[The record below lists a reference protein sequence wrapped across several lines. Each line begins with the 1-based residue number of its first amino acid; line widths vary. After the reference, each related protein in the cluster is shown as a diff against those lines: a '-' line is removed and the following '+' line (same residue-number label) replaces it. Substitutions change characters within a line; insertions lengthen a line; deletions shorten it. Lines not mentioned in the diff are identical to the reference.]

1 MARRQPDLRKLAA
14 RQRWVLWLVA
24 AWLVFRLLPFLVVPA
39 LPASPVV
46 SLAMLALGLTQFALW
61 VAIIVVG
68 ILVMCA
74 DGTHP
79 ALIVLAAIFM
89 LAPCANLL
97 ILLFLVGD
105 SARKLKKAGV
115 RVGFMG
121 ANQEDVERALNFSL
135 CRGCGYDLTGNTSGV
150 CPECGRP
157 VETRF
162 CTACGYNLTG
172 NTSGVCPECGQ
183 TVGHV
188 VSAPPVA

>member
-1 MARRQPDLRKLAA
+1 M
-14 RQRWVLWLVA
+14 
-24 AWLVFRLLPFLVVPA
+24 LPVITA
-39 LPASPVV
+39 LPTMSGTPVV
-46 SLAMLALGLTQFALW
+46 ELVTLFLTLLQIGVSIA
-61 VAIIVVG
+61 VVVG
-68 ILVMCA
+68 GVLMMCA

-79 ALIVLAAIFM
+79 VMIVIVAILL

-97 ILLFLVGD
+97 ILLLLVSG
-105 SARKLKKAGV
+105 ATRKLKKAGI

-121 ANQEDVERALNFSL
+121 ANQDDVERAVNFEL
-135 CRGCGYDLTGNTSGV
+135 CKGCGYNLTGNTSGV

-162 CTACGYNLTG
+162 CTVCGYNLTG
-172 NTSGVCPECGQ
+172 NASGVCPECGQ